1 MIGNER
7 LHSDSWLKGLPLNH
21 LGGRGVEGVRRGTY
35 NLREKVK
42 MVIGERVMMK
52 GIPVAEEINKL
63 IPVHQDGE
71 CRYCK

>member
-1 MIGNER
+1 M
-7 LHSDSWLKGLPLNH
+7 
-21 LGGRGVEGVRRGTY
+21 RGGTY

-63 IPVHQDGE
+63 IPVHEDGE
-71 CRYCK
+71 YRYCK